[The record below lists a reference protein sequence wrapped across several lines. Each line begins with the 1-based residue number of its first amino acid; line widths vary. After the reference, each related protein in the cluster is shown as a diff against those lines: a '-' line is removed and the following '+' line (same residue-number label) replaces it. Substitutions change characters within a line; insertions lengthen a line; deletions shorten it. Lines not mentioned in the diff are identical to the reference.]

1 MSVLLIFF
9 RSLVLE
15 TVSGK
20 SGPDDKNG
28 IAFIYFNYQ
37 DVQKSTK
44 IIATLI
50 KQLCR
55 GKKVLPDSLIRFYES
70 YSRNVE
76 TPSYEKLRAQFREL
90 SKAFDQVFFVVDAMD
105 ECEDRANFLPL
116 ITALARET
124 SCKFKV
130 FVTSRRE
137 KDIEASFTSHGS
149 STVEIEATKVDADI
163 AAFVQFQIET
173 RRDSTCVINQK
184 LKDKIRD
191 ALVNQS
197 NGM

>member
-1 MSVLLIFF
+1 MLMLF

-15 TVSGK
+15 TVSAK
-20 SGPDDKNG
+20 SGLDDKNG

-37 DVQKSTK
+37 NIQKSSK
-44 IIATLI
+44 ILAALI

-55 GKKVLPDSLIRFYES
+55 GKKVLPDHLKRFHES

-76 TPSYEKLRAQFREL
+76 TPSYEKLQAQLIEL
-90 SKAFDQVFFVVDAMD
+90 SKTFDQVFFVVDAMD
-105 ECEDRANFLPL
+105 ECDDRANFLPL
-116 ITALARET
+116 ITTLAKET
-124 SCKFKV
+124 SCTFKV

-137 KDIEASFTSHGS
+137 KDIVSSFTPKSF
-149 STVEIEATKVDADI
+149 STIEIEATKVDADI
-163 AAFVQFQIET
+163 ATFVEFQIENRT
-173 RRDSTCVINQK
+173 DSTCIIDQK
-184 LKDKIRD
+184 LKDRIRD